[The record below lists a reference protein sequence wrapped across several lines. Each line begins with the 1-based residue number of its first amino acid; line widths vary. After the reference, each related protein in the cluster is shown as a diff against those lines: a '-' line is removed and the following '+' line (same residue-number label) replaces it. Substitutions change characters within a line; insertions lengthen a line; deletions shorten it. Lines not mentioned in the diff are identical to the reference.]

1 MTKPTLLIDGDQFLY
16 RGCIAVEQE
25 VKWDSENW
33 VLFSNEEDAHKTVL
47 RSFEKLT
54 EKFDT
59 DKVRIAFSEGV
70 SFRKNLFP
78 DYKTNR
84 AETRKPMCYFQV
96 RERIM
101 GEFPSLMVD
110 GLEADDL
117 LGIWATRDDGD
128 YVIIS
133 QDKDLKTIPNT
144 RIYSGSGD
152 EVITTTQESAD
163 YFWLYQ
169 TLIGDTADG
178 YPGCPGIGPK
188 KAEALLEKM
197 PDGPIDPETSIIEW
211 RWDLIVQ
218 AYQKQGLTE
227 DDALMQ
233 ARCARILRASDWD
246 ATNKEV
252 ILWTPTSNS

>member
-33 VLFSNEEDAHKTVL
+33 VLFSNEEDAYRTVMASL
-47 RSFEKLT
+47 NGLKA
-54 EKFDT
+54 KFDT
-59 DKVRIAFSEGV
+59 DKVRVAFSKGA
-70 SFRKNLFP
+70 SFRKELFP
-78 DYKTNR
+78 AYKSNR
-84 AETRKPMCYFQV
+84 AETRKPMCYSQV
-96 RERIM
+96 RERLM
-101 GEFPSLMVD
+101 NEFPSLMLD
-110 GLEADDL
+110 RLEADDI

-128 YVIIS
+128 YIIVS

-152 EVITTTQESAD
+152 EVLTTTQESAD

-178 YPGCPGIGPK
+178 YPGCPGVGPK
-188 KAEALLEKM
+188 GAEKWLQ
-197 PDGPIDPETSIIEW
+197 D
-211 RWDLIVQ
+211 VQ
-218 AYQKQGLTE
+218 APYPHNYWLAVVDKYERAGLTA
-227 DDALMQ
+227 DDALVQ

-252 ILWTPTSNS
+252 ILWTPTSN

>member
-16 RGCIAVEQE
+16 RGCVAVEQE

-33 VLFSNEEDAHKTVL
+33 VLFSNEEDAYKTVL

-70 SFRKNLFP
+70 SFRKGLFP

-101 GEFPSLMVD
+101 GEFPSLMID

-117 LGIWATRDDGD
+117 MGIWATRDDGD
-128 YVIIS
+128 YIIIS

-144 RIYSGSGD
+144 RIYSGTGD
-152 EVITTTQESAD
+152 EVIQTTQNSAD
-163 YFWLYQ
+163 TFWLYQ

-188 KAEALLEKM
+188 KAEVLLAKHASME
-197 PDGPIDPETSIIEW
+197 DAW
-211 RWDLIVQ
+211 AAIVK
-218 AYQKQGLTE
+218 AYEKQGLTE
-227 DDALMQ
+227 DDALVQ

-246 ATNKEV
+246 SKNKEV
-252 ILWTPTSNS
+252 ILWTPNQN